1 MGMTTDG
8 ARMVL
13 EAGNS
18 GSFFMSWPSTLA
30 GGEGV
35 VPRVEVDKTGLV
47 EWDPLRRRRRC
58 FLMTMKIHHPP

>member
-13 EAGNS
+13 EANS
-18 GSFFMSWPSTLA
+18 VSFFMLWPSTLA

-35 VPRVEVDKTGLV
+35 VPRVDVDKTGLV
-47 EWDPLRRRRRC
+47 EWDPLQRRRC
-58 FLMTMKIHHPP
+58 FLTTTKIHHPP